1 MMPSYVQAS
10 LIGDVF
16 PQAVNDTYRVSLTTR
31 GVAGIHVNTFH
42 VREVQVPGSSSLDL
56 IAAAFDTIVPEY
68 MALFPSSVT
77 LEDVSV
83 ARVAVGSIGLPV
95 QHYPHSDPGLRS
107 PAEFLPF
114 QSAVVA
120 TIKGTGG
127 GKRGTGRMYFGYLFE
142 TDQANGLMIT
152 GQETKY
158 DTFLDALADAFDG
171 GPTNLTHTLG
181 IFSRVGNSFA
191 TYVSHA
197 VRQAIFTQRRR
208 RLGHGA

>member
-1 MMPSYVQAS
+1 MKAQYVQAS
-10 LIGDVF
+10 LVSDVF
-16 PQAVNDTYRVSLTTR
+16 PMAVGDTYRVSATTR

-42 VREVQVPGSSSLDL
+42 VRELQVPGSSSLDL
-56 IAAAFDTIVPEY
+56 IHAAFDTIVTEY
-68 MALFPSSVT
+68 MALFPSTVA

-83 ARVAVGSIGLPV
+83 ARVAVGQVGLPV
-95 QHYPHSDPGLRS
+95 QHYPHSETGSRA

-120 TIKGTGG
+120 TIKGVGG

-142 TDQANGLMIT
+142 TDQANGLM
-152 GQETKY
+152 GAGMADKY
-158 DTFLDALADAFDG
+158 DAFLTALADAFDG
-171 GPTNLTHTLG
+171 GAGNLTHQLG

-191 TYVSHA
+191 PYVSHA
-197 VRQAIFTQRRR
+197 VRNAVFTQRRR